1 MKKLEKRLFYLNQLK
16 HQELRHQ
23 NYGKDHFNPPTNYQV
38 LAPLW
43 NEDMVITTQAIVVGT
58 K

>member
-1 MKKLEKRLFYLNQLK
+1 LND
-16 HQELRHQ
+16 
-23 NYGKDHFNPPTNYQV
+23 YFNPLTNYQV

-58 K
+58 KEVLQTQMNELDRLLDLVH